1 MKTHFALDVI
11 HGANAAMRP
20 LDARL
25 FAPAPRRAWDP
36 LFILGTPRSGS
47 TLLFQVLAHSLR
59 VTYLPRLA
67 NYGYG
72 ASHLMLRLFARSLA
86 RHRPLFVSRFGA
98 TPGLLS
104 PTESFAFWRRWFW
117 KGHDGDHYHPDPL
130 PPAIAVDMRDSV
142 RAIEAHRDAPMLV
155 KCPYLALSVPA
166 LADAFPNARFV
177 FIARDP
183 IDVAVSIL
191 RGRASSP
198 RKEWWSVRPPGYRT
212 RLDQPETE
220 QIMWQI
226 AETTTI
232 LRGALEAL
240 PALRWR
246 IVRYEDLCE
255 RPREI
260 LGELRE
266 WLAPL
271 GYESWP
277 ANDVPEHFPT
287 AHGSESRDADLRR
300 RFAESPDYPRA
311 QAAIR

>member
-1 MKTHFALDVI
+1 MKTHLALDMI
-11 HGANAAMRP
+11 HGANAAVRP

-36 LFILGTPRSGS
+36 LFILGAPRSGS

-72 ASHLMLRLFARSLA
+72 ASHLMLRLFARSLR

-117 KGHDGDHYHPDPL
+117 KGHDGDHYHPAPL
-130 PPAIAVDMRDSV
+130 PPAEAADMRDAV
-142 RAIEAHRDAPMLV
+142 RAIEAHRDAPLLV

-166 LADAFPNARFV
+166 LADAFPNARFIY
-177 FIARDP
+177 IAREP
-183 IDVAVSIL
+183 LDVAVSIA
-191 RGRASSP
+191 RGRKNSG
-198 RKEWWSVRPPGYRT
+198 RDEWWSVRPPNYHAHAS
-212 RLDQPETE
+212 DAEPE

-226 AETTTI
+226 AETTSV
-232 LRGALEAL
+232 LRADLEAL
-240 PALRWR
+240 APERWR
-246 IVRYEDLCE
+246 MVRYEDLCA

-260 LGELRE
+260 LDELRQ

-271 GYESWP
+271 DFEWWP
-277 ANDVPEHFPT
+277 ENDVPERFPA
-287 AHGSESRDADLRR
+287 AHTPDAHETELRR
-300 RFAESPDYPRA
+300 RLAEAPDYPRA
-311 QAAIR
+311 RNATR